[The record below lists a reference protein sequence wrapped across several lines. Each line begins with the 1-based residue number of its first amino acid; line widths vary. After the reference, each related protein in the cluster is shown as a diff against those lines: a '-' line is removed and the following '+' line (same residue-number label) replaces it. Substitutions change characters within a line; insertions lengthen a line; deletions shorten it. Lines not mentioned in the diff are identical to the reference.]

1 LFTAPPEHTKA
12 AAAAAAL
19 QAGKRFE
26 SSVLYHRAA
35 LMKRLSSLLFLA
47 ILCTPLAAA
56 PRKFIVEFTNAPAA
70 RSARSRF
77 RADASSVAVRREFTR
92 AFNGAAVEL
101 PEGQSLDALLRL
113 PYVAAVWPDTEVI
126 AYDEPSSPSHSMR
139 RAIHTHGGNGIVVAV
154 IDTGIDGTHPALAGK
169 VIGGYDFV
177 NDDADPMDD
186 HRHGTHVAGIIAAES
201 AEVTGV
207 ATGVKLLAYKVLG
220 ANGSGSSSDIIAAI
234 ERALDPNNDGN
245 PSDHADVVN
254 LSLGG
259 SGRPDDPLSRAVDNA
274 VAAGV
279 VVCVAAGNDERFH
292 RIGSPAGAAKAITVG
307 ASYVDGGI
315 ARVAGFTSRGP
326 ATQTSAIKPDLL
338 APGVD
343 ILSTGLDHGTLVLS
357 GTSMATPYVAG
368 LAALLLEAHP
378 DWTPER
384 VKSAL
389 VTTAIALTEEEVMSQ
404 GSGDATLA
412 RAIASDVFASPTQ
425 LNFGLDGV
433 TAASWTATRRITVR
447 NESNATRTMHASVAG
462 TSSAIAIDVVPSEL
476 NLGAGQSA
484 DVDVTIHV
492 DNTLLGKPTTPSL
505 AFSGVV
511 SLTWNGDALRLPWA
525 FLRAGRATI
534 SAPGAQPQVLWGSD
548 VARYSSAAILGAD
561 SYEVLLEPGVFDFVI
576 AAVQE
581 GAARM
586 VIAEQQNVEG
596 DITLAVTPE
605 STPHEIRLAGADE
618 KGTPFPDGDG
628 DATLRSTLVRLI
640 VPNEYSLAMPSIS
653 GRLLYTSA
661 FSNRYGILATESFI
675 DRPAARIYVAQYP
688 PLLGIS
694 ASHVLQPLPG
704 DYAAQDIDLH
714 FPRVGTR
721 REIELMPRDWPRRPD
736 EFGPRPPSLRFAVN
750 AEDWSGTL
758 FMTPET
764 HADFASGVQL
774 SMYTAGDPA
783 FPASVITPMIRRNA
797 NGFFATRGFSDSPLP
812 VSAVASEALEF
823 GRGAIHIP
831 GLQQIDATGVAGD
844 AEIYGDRG
852 DRRRSDTLR
861 AKVKVRD
868 EAGNEI
874 AAGPVPVQSF
884 FLPLPHR
891 GRFSAEVRV
900 AAFAID
906 DRIGEA
912 TLTTRF
918 DTTHGNASPPSIT
931 SMAILDGAG
940 RHATKLPAN
949 GNATLV
955 FSAADHE
962 TGEYRRIVDSATKV
976 FFRRRNTT
984 AWVQLTAVATGVEET
999 AEDLGRF
1006 PSGLLYRV
1014 DLKDALRLGA
1024 GEYELAIEV
1033 ADEQGTTAT
1042 WQLAPA
1048 FIVENAVT
1056 RRRAV
1061 GK

>member
-1 LFTAPPEHTKA
+1 
-12 AAAAAAL
+12 
-19 QAGKRFE
+19 
-26 SSVLYHRAA
+26 
-35 LMKRLSSLLFLA
+35 MKRLSPLLLFAVLLA
-47 ILCTPLAAA
+47 VPVAFAEAA

-70 RSARSRF
+70 RSARNRF
-77 RADASSVAVRREFTR
+77 RSDAASVSVRREFTR

-101 PEGQSLDALLRL
+101 PEGQSIDALLRL

-126 AYDEPSSPSHSMR
+126 AYDEPFAPSRSMR
-139 RAIHTHGGNGIVVAV
+139 RAIGTHGGNGIVVAV
-154 IDTGIDGTHPALAGK
+154 IDTGVDGTHPALAGK

-201 AEVTGV
+201 AQVTGV

-245 PSDHADVVN
+245 PSDRADVVN

-326 ATQTSAIKPDLL
+326 ATQTGAIKPDLL

-389 VTTAIALTEEEVMSQ
+389 VTTATALTQEEVMSQ

-433 TAASWTATRRITVR
+433 TASSWTATRRITIR

-476 NLGAGQSA
+476 NLAAGQSA

-511 SLTWNGDALRLPWA
+511 SLAWNGDALRLPWA

-534 SAPGAQPQVLWGSD
+534 SAPGAQPQLLWGSD
-548 VARYSSAAILGAD
+548 VERYSSAAVLGAD

-576 AAVQE
+576 AAVQD

-596 DITLAVTPE
+596 DIVLAVTPE

-628 DATLRSTLVRLI
+628 ETTLRSTLVRLI

-653 GRLLYTSA
+653 GRLLYTST
-661 FSNRYGILATESFI
+661 FSNRYGILATESFV
-675 DRPAARIYVAQYP
+675 DRP
-688 PLLGIS
+688 
-694 ASHVLQPLPG
+694 
-704 DYAAQDIDLH
+704 
-714 FPRVGTR
+714 
-721 REIELMPRDWPRRPD
+721 
-736 EFGPRPPSLRFAVN
+736 
-750 AEDWSGTL
+750 
-758 FMTPET
+758 
-764 HADFASGVQL
+764 
-774 SMYTAGDPA
+774 
-783 FPASVITPMIRRNA
+783 
-797 NGFFATRGFSDSPLP
+797 
-812 VSAVASEALEF
+812 
-823 GRGAIHIP
+823 
-831 GLQQIDATGVAGD
+831 
-844 AEIYGDRG
+844 
-852 DRRRSDTLR
+852 
-861 AKVKVRD
+861 
-868 EAGNEI
+868 
-874 AAGPVPVQSF
+874 
-884 FLPLPHR
+884 
-891 GRFSAEVRV
+891 
-900 AAFAID
+900 
-906 DRIGEA
+906 
-912 TLTTRF
+912 
-918 DTTHGNASPPSIT
+918 
-931 SMAILDGAG
+931 
-940 RHATKLPAN
+940 
-949 GNATLV
+949 
-955 FSAADHE
+955 
-962 TGEYRRIVDSATKV
+962 
-976 FFRRRNTT
+976 
-984 AWVQLTAVATGVEET
+984 
-999 AEDLGRF
+999 
-1006 PSGLLYRV
+1006 
-1014 DLKDALRLGA
+1014 
-1024 GEYELAIEV
+1024 
-1033 ADEQGTTAT
+1033 
-1042 WQLAPA
+1042 
-1048 FIVENAVT
+1048 
-1056 RRRAV
+1056 
-1061 GK
+1061 